1 MQKNITA
8 AMQQASRFQQGPIG
22 CCKFLWLAQAN
33 DDERTDERKDE
44 VQIRHCNSVLPQSE
58 LEFSF
63 AGVSITPS
71 EGGFH
76 GPSPERIELTG
87 A

>member
-1 MQKNITA
+1 MRSEKG
-8 AMQQASRFQQGPIG
+8 AS
-22 CCKFLWLAQAN
+22 L
-33 DDERTDERKDE
+33 
-44 VQIRHCNSVLPQSE
+44 SVLPQSE

-63 AGVSITPS
+63 AGVSITRS

-76 GPSPERIELTG
+76 GLSQERIELTG

>member
-1 MQKNITA
+1 MHSGKLVFSQL
-8 AMQQASRFQQGPIG
+8 MEFLPWRRFETCVRRYSGDHKIKTFPCSEQLRVMA
-22 CCKFLWLAQAN
+22 FAQL
-33 DDERTDERKDE
+33 
-44 VQIRHCNSVLPQSE
+44 VLPQSE

-76 GPSPERIELTG
+76 GSSPERIELTG